1 MKKTQLL
8 LGSTLC
14 LGLMAGLAVPT
25 NAATDVTIEIQ
36 ETDLNNNIGYVED
49 KDGDGIPDA
58 DMSEFS
64 VTVPAVLP
72 IIFNSDGTN
81 TLPTNWQIEN
91 HSSIANISLTKVEF
105 DAKDSGWKL
114 LPKTQEIDELSADTK
129 AMKFYMGKSS
139 SDLALVTPTNE
150 EGTVGSR
157 TWENGSFTIPVETAK
172 NVSFNV
178 ERGAFTSSE
187 SAARAFEMLLTFE
200 FNK

>member
-1 MKKTQLL
+1 MKKTQFL

-14 LGLMAGLAVPT
+14 LGLIAGLTVPT

-36 ETDLNNNIGYVED
+36 ETDLNNNVGYVED

-72 IIFNSDGTN
+72 IIFNADGTN

-91 HSSIANISLTKVEF
+91 RSSIANISLVKVEL

-114 LPKTQEIDELSADTK
+114 LPESQEISNLSADTK

-139 SDLALVTPTNE
+139 NSLALVSPV
-150 EGTVGSR
+150 EGNNSLGSYE
-157 TWENGSFTIPVETAK
+157 WENGSFTIPVESGK

-178 ERGAFTSSE
+178 ERGAFTTSE
-187 SAARAFEMLLTFE
+187 SASTAFEMLLTFE

>member
-1 MKKTQLL
+1 MKKTKLL

-25 NAATDVTIEIQ
+25 NAATDVTIEIE

-49 KDGDGIPDA
+49 KDGDGLPDE

-81 TLPTNWQIEN
+81 TLPTNWKVTN
-91 HSSIANISLTKVEF
+91 NSSIANISLVKVEL
-105 DAKDSGWKL
+105 DAKDSGWEL
-114 LPKTQEIDELSADTK
+114 LPESQEISSLAADTN

-139 SDLALVTPTNE
+139 NNLALITPNE
-150 EGTVGSR
+150 DNASLGSY
-157 TWENGSFTIPVETAK
+157 TWDNGVFTIPVETEK

-178 ERGAFTSSE
+178 ERGAFTSSQ
-187 SAARAFEMLLTFE
+187 SASSAFEMLLTFE

>member
-1 MKKTQLL
+1 MKKTKLL

-14 LGLMAGLAVPT
+14 LGLMAGLTVPT

-36 ETDLNNNIGYVED
+36 ETDLNNDIGYVED

-64 VTVPAVLP
+64 VTVPAALP

-91 HSSIANISLTKVEF
+91 RSSIANISLTKVEL

-114 LPKTQEIDELSADTK
+114 LPKSQEISNLAADTK

-139 SDLALVTPTNE
+139 NSLALVTPNE
-150 EGTVGSR
+150 ENNSLGSYE
-157 TWENGSFTIPVETAK
+157 WENGSFTIPTESGK
-172 NVSFNV
+172 NVSFKV

-187 SAARAFEMLLTFE
+187 SAASAFEMLLTFE

>member
-14 LGLMAGLAVPT
+14 LGLMAGLTVPT

-49 KDGDGIPDA
+49 KDGDGIPDE

-81 TLPTNWQIEN
+81 TLPTNWKVTN
-91 HSSIANISLTKVEF
+91 HSSIANISITKVEL

-114 LPKTQEIDELSADTK
+114 LLKEQEIDELSADTK

-139 SDLALVTPTNE
+139 SDLALVTPDNE
-150 EGTVGSR
+150 NGSTGSR
-157 TWENGSFTIPVETAK
+157 TWENGSFTIPTDSEK

-187 SAARAFEMLLTFE
+187 SAASAFEMLLTFE

>member
-72 IIFNSDGTN
+72 IIFNADGTN
-81 TLPTNWQIEN
+81 TLPTNWKIEN
-91 HSSIANISLTKVEF
+91 RSSIANISLVKVEL
-105 DAKDSGWKL
+105 DAKESGWKL
-114 LPKTQEIDELSADTK
+114 LPKAQEISNLAADTK

-139 SDLALVTPTNE
+139 NNLALVAPNE
-150 EGTVGSR
+150 ENDSLGSYE
-157 TWENGSFTIPVETAK
+157 WENGVFTIPVETVK
-172 NVSFNV
+172 NVSFKV
-178 ERGAFTSSE
+178 ERGAFTSSQ
-187 SAARAFEMLLTFE
+187 SAASAFEMLLTFE

>member
-25 NAATDVTIEIQ
+25 NAATDVTIDIQ

-81 TLPTNWQIEN
+81 TLPTKWQIN
-91 HSSIANISLTKVEF
+91 NRSSIANISLTKVEL

-114 LPKTQEIDELSADTK
+114 LPESQEISNLSADTK

-139 SDLALVTPTNE
+139 NSLALVTPTNE
-150 EGTVGSR
+150 EGSMGSR
-157 TWENGSFTIPVETAK
+157 TWENGSFTIPTNSEK
-172 NVSFNV
+172 NVSFNI